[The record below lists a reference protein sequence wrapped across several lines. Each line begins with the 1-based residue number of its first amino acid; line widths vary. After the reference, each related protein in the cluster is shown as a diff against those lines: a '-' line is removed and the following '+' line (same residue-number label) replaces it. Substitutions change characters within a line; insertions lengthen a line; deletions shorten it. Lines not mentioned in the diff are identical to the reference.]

1 MVIELLYLLWSIFK
15 LSKDLE
21 FNLMVK
27 CLSIFMY
34 YHNSSLIGQV
44 NMSNFVMGNVIFLFK
59 DVFTKESYQSVS
71 KRIIK

>member
-1 MVIELLYLLWSIFK
+1 MVIERLYLLWSTFK

-21 FNLMVK
+21 FNLMVN

-44 NMSNFVMGNVIFLFK
+44 NMWNFVMGNVIFLFK

>member
-1 MVIELLYLLWSIFK
+1 
-15 LSKDLE
+15 
-21 FNLMVK
+21 MVK

-44 NMSNFVMGNVIFLFK
+44 NMWNFVMGNVIFLFK